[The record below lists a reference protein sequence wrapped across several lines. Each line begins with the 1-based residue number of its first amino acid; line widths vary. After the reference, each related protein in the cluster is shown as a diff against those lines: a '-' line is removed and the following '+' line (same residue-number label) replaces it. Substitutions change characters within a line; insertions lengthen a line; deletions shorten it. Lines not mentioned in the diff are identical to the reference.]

1 MTENTRDVKASTTFK
16 EKGRPGSIRKPT
28 RNHTSELDRLLEQT
42 FKGKKKT

>member
-1 MTENTRDVKASTTFK
+1 MTEKTPDVKASLTFK
-16 EKGRPGSIRKPT
+16 EKGRPASTRKPT